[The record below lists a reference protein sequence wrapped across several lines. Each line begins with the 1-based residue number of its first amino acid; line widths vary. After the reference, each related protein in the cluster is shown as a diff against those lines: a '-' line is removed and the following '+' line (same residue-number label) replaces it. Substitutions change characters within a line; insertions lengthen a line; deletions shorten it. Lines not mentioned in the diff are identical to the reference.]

1 LGRKVHPYGFRLGVI
16 KDWRARWFA
25 DKGRYTDLLGEDR
38 MIRAMIRKEIPK
50 ASISEIEIERQRN
63 YVHVWIHTA
72 KPGIIIGRKGA
83 NVNQLRTRLQEVTN
97 KRVKV
102 DVTEI
107 TRPEVDAYLVAES
120 IAEQIERRISH
131 KRAMKQAVT
140 RAMRQG
146 AEGIMITVAG
156 RLSGSEMARR
166 ETQREGQVPRHT
178 LRADID
184 YAHAEALTTFGRI
197 GIKVWIYK
205 GQVLPEKAAQAAQV
219 AQVAS

>member
-25 DKGRYTDLLGEDR
+25 DRGRYTDLLDEDR

-50 ASISEIEIERQRN
+50 ASISDIEIERQRN

-83 NVNQLRTRLQEVTN
+83 NVNQLRTRLQEVTK

-107 TRPEVDAYLVAES
+107 TRPEIDAYLVAES

-205 GQVLPEKAAQAAQV
+205 GQVLPEKAVQAAQAV
-219 AQVAS
+219 QAAS